1 MANENWCM
9 IGYHSVSV
17 LADAIAK
24 GLPIDKDAALKAMI
38 SSSTIPYYEG
48 TKEFM
53 ELGYVPLDRNGSA
66 GSLTLEY
73 AYDDWTIYNTA
84 LLAGNRSVAD
94 TYKSVRPIT
103 RMYSIPRSDMPVPVI
118 RMVNSKRTSVC

>member
-1 MANENWCM
+1 
-9 IGYHSVSV
+9 
-17 LADAIAK
+17 
-24 GLPIDKDAALKAMI
+24 
-38 SSSTIPYYEG
+38 
-48 TKEFM
+48 M

-94 TYKSVRPIT
+94 TYKKACVQLREC
-103 RMYSIPRSDMPVPVI
+103 I
-118 RMVNSKRTSVC
+118 RYLDRICPSPLYEW